1 MEEKYNAAKEIL
13 KKHNQ
18 KHLLNGYAK
27 LTDEKKAKLLDQ
39 ILTIDFAQIEKL
51 YSKINEKVDF
61 KTSKIEPIDYID
73 KSQLSKED
81 YKKYLEEGKKVI
93 NNNQLAVVTM
103 AGGQGTRLGHN
114 GPKGTFDLG
123 LSSHKSIFELLCDT
137 LKKAKEDYGVYV
149 SWYIMTSRENN
160 NQTVDFFEK
169 NNYFDYPKNKISFF
183 QQGELP
189 MIDTNGKI
197 LIGEDGL
204 IKQAADG
211 HGGIFYSMRKNGII
225 YDMQSK
231 GIEWVFIG
239 GVDNVLVNMV
249 DPILIGTAIDK
260 NVLAAGKSVVKAY
273 PHEKVGIFC
282 KRNGKPIVLE

>member
-1 MEEKYNAAKEIL
+1 
-13 KKHNQ
+13 
-18 KHLLNGYAK
+18 
-27 LTDEKKAKLLDQ
+27 
-39 ILTIDFAQIEKL
+39 
-51 YSKINEKVDF
+51 
-61 KTSKIEPIDYID
+61 
-73 KSQLSKED
+73 
-81 YKKYLEEGKKVI
+81 
-93 NNNQLAVVTM
+93 
-103 AGGQGTRLGHN
+103 
-114 GPKGTFDLG
+114 
-123 LSSHKSIFELLCDT
+123 
-137 LKKAKEDYGVYV
+137 
-149 SWYIMTSRENN
+149 
-160 NQTVDFFEK
+160 
-169 NNYFDYPKNKISFF
+169 
-183 QQGELP
+183 

-282 KRNGKPIVLE
+282 KRNGKPSVVEYSEISTEMAEATNEKGELVYAESHILCNLFNLKAIDEMSKDKLPYHSAFKKAKYIDENGNLVVSDKPNAYKFEAFLFDAFESLNDMAILRVKREEEFAPVKNAEGVDSPETARKLYNDFHKTKQ

>member
-169 NNYFDYPKNKISFF
+169 NNYFDYPKNKISLF
-183 QQGELP
+183 QQ
-189 MIDTNGKI
+189 
-197 LIGEDGL
+197 
-204 IKQAADG
+204 
-211 HGGIFYSMRKNGII
+211 
-225 YDMQSK
+225 
-231 GIEWVFIG
+231 
-239 GVDNVLVNMV
+239 
-249 DPILIGTAIDK
+249 
-260 NVLAAGKSVVKAY
+260 
-273 PHEKVGIFC
+273 
-282 KRNGKPIVLE
+282 